1 MNALGL
7 ALIIIPIVLLLICS
21 FKYRERFATVFS
33 KNRNIDYGKANPRKE
48 AVSPVHSIPFQVEQF
63 DNRKSD
69 EDTQNSIPRAAAPVI
84 EGFSVSG
91 LSNMFNKP
99 NNDIKIDKATP
110 DNTVS
115 PLEKQY
121 QNMLENSKSN
131 EQINSEMEQQALDNN
146 SHSVPMINSSIQG
159 KGPQMPEKQDFQV
172 KAMQCQF
179 FPDSCPAGWSENGSF
194 SINGMAQ
201 DVSLSCG
208 DASNFTNCEAIAEVK
223 NKKVSRILITN
234 NGGGYLPNQPP
245 DVEIISTNGMGAG
258 AKAECVVDDN
268 GRVQL
273 IKVTDGGNNY
283 IETPTVQINNPNM
296 NRKCNLCCKN

>member
-1 MNALGL
+1 M
-7 ALIIIPIVLLLICS
+7 S
-21 FKYRERFATVFS
+21 
-33 KNRNIDYGKANPRKE
+33 NIDYGKTNPRRV
-48 AVSPVHSIPFQVEQF
+48 AV
-63 DNRKSD
+63 
-69 EDTQNSIPRAAAPVI
+69 APTHVI

-91 LSNMFNKP
+91 LTNIFDKP
-99 NNDIKIDKATP
+99 NNDIKLDKATP
-110 DNTVS
+110 INNVS

-121 QNMLENSKSN
+121 QNMLENKSN
-131 EQINSEMEQQALDNN
+131 EQINAEMEQHALENN

-159 KGPQMPEKQDFQV
+159 KGPQMPEKQDFQI

-208 DASNFTNCEAIAEVK
+208 DASNFVGCEAIAEVK
-223 NKKVSRILITN
+223 NKKVSRIVITN
-234 NGGGYLPNQPP
+234 KGGGYLPNQPP
-245 DVEIISTNGMGAG
+245 EVDIISTNGMGTG
-258 AKAECVVDDN
+258 AKAECVVDDT

-283 IETPTVQINNPNM
+283 IETPTVQINNQNM
-296 NRKCNLCCKN
+296 NRKCNLCCKNE